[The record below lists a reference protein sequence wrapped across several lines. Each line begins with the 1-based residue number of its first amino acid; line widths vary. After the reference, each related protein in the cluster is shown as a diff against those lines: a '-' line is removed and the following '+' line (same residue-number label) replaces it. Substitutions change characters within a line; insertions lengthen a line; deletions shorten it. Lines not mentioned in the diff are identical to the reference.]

1 MVWKVLCAIAVIA
14 VTITGVVLKKIRQ
27 NKMIKRLD
35 AAYELLKDEALDYA
49 LSHSGNGKFRMDQK
63 VMIQVVSKEL
73 GIDTVF
79 DPEKKITIGRARD
92 NMISL
97 NSPQISAHH
106 CTILREN
113 EVLFVQ
119 DLNSSNG
126 TIVEHGVRRYK
137 LHNGAIRQLY
147 SKDKIEIAGIT
158 IQIFLFRI
166 DKRYFNKKKR

>member
-1 MVWKVLCAIAVIA
+1 MVWKVLCAISVIA
-14 VTITGVVLKKIRQ
+14 VIIIGSVLKKIRQ
-27 NKMIKRLD
+27 NKIMKRLD

-49 LSHSGNGKFRMDQK
+49 LSHSGDGKFRMDQK
-63 VMIQVVSKEL
+63 VMLQIVSKKL

-79 DPEKKITIGRARD
+79 DPEEKITIGRARD
-92 NMISL
+92 NMICL
-97 NSPQISAHH
+97 NSAQISAHH
-106 CTILREN
+106 CAIMREN

-126 TIVEHGVRRYK
+126 TIVEHGARRYK
-137 LHNGAIRQLY
+137 LHNGAVRQLN

-166 DKRYFNKKKR
+166 DKRYFNKKRR